1 MDFKVNSSDL
11 LKAISHIH
19 GVVEIRHTL
28 PILSNTIIMAKD
40 GNLKLCSTNLDIYCS
55 DQVKAEVNSPGEI
68 SVSAST
74 LYEIVK
80 RLPNGSDLHATLDE
94 ESSSLILKCGRSKF
108 NLTTL
113 KTDDFP
119 KIADS
124 DLDTSFVLSAA
135 EMIRMID
142 KTKFA
147 ISNEE
152 TRYYLNGIF
161 FHKTDKNSIEIL
173 RAVAT
178 DGHRLAQYDIPLPQG
193 AEDMTGL
200 IIPKKTI
207 MELRRV
213 LDDANGDINIS
224 LNENK
229 IKFTFNQLT
238 IISKVIDGTFPD
250 YTKVIPKNNNKIFAT
265 NSNDFK
271 SAIDRVSAVSISEEI
286 KSKAIKLLIES
297 NKLLLSVESLSKGSA
312 NEVVDISYNEEKVE
326 IGFNSRY
333 LVDICNEIEGDEVII
348 HILDSISPAIIL
360 DKSDENLFFVLM
372 PMRI

>member
-19 GVVEIRHTL
+19 GIVEIRHTL
-28 PILSNTIIMAKD
+28 PILSNIIITAKD
-40 GNLKLCSTNLDIYCS
+40 NHIVLSSTNLDIFCS
-55 DQVKAEVNSPGEI
+55 DQVNTEVITPGEI
-68 SVSAST
+68 SVSAAT
-74 LYEIVK
+74 FYEIIK
-80 RLPNGSDLHATLDE
+80 RLPNGSDIHATLDE
-94 ESSSLILKCGRSKF
+94 SSSCLVLKSGRSKF
-108 NLTTL
+108 SLTTM

-119 KIADS
+119 ITTDS
-124 DLDTSFVLSAA
+124 DLNTDFILSAD
-135 EMIRMID
+135 ELIRMID

-161 FHKTDKNSIEIL
+161 FHKTQKNSIDIL

-193 AEDMTGL
+193 AESLTGL
-200 IIPKKTI
+200 IIPKKTVL
-207 MELRRV
+207 ELRRV
-213 LDDANGDINIS
+213 LDDAKGDVNIS
-224 LNENK
+224 LNDSK
-229 IKFTFNQLT
+229 IKFSFNELN
-238 IISKVIDGTFPD
+238 IVSKVIDGTFPD
-250 YTKVIPKNNNKIFAT
+250 YTKVIPQNNDKIFTT
-265 NSNDFK
+265 NTNELK
-271 SAIDRVSAVSISEEI
+271 SAIDRVSAVSINEEI

-312 NEVVDISYNEEKVE
+312 NEEVDIEYNKEKVE

-333 LVDICNEIEGDEVII
+333 LVDICNEVDGDEIII
-348 HILDSISPAIIL
+348 HMLDSISPAIIL